1 MVRRARIL
9 LADDHQ
15 AVARALTKIV
25 SREFEVVGAVE
36 NGLALVHAAAELRPD
51 VIVADISMPLLDGI
65 EALAELK
72 NRNQAVKV
80 VFITMYLEAAFAR
93 MALEAGACGFVLKH
107 SAVDDLIPAI
117 RAALDGETYI
127 SPHLVRKAV
136 Y

>member
-15 AVARALTKIV
+15 AVAKALKKIV

-36 NGLALVHAAAELRPD
+36 NGLALLDAAAELRPD

-65 EALAELK
+65 AALAELR
-72 NRNQAVKV
+72 NRDRDVRV

-107 SAVDDLIPAI
+107 SAVDDLLPAI
-117 RAALDGETYI
+117 RAALQGETYI